1 MRSEGGKMPT
11 LNTQTQSKEEDD
23 LRGEKREGREGR
35 ESQLSYDCVACQTS
49 TV

>member
-23 LRGEKREGREGR
+23 LRGEKREGRQGPWR
-35 ESQLSYDCVACQTS
+35 GDMTNSMVFDGQV
-49 TV
+49 